1 MESLEIL
8 GNPRKSMEI
17 LGLRSSELPPLGGA
31 MGPAEPGTVQRRAL
45 RPSPGPYRD
54 PGALVGAPGRER
66 TIETMI
72 SGILGNS

>member
-45 RPSPGPYRD
+45 RPL
-54 PGALVGAPGRER
+54 PGALQGPGGPGRGPRE
-66 TIETMI
+66 ECPMKP
-72 SGILGNS
+72 